1 MKKLLFPP
9 RLRETPEG
17 VLAPIEARRPFR
29 LWMTGSLAVV
39 MAAMIPMRDVFES
52 DRQHAMRLLRHSRF
66 DVSET
71 VQRIEAAA
79 RDRGLP
85 VLALMPGARPVL
97 VLASSVGGTLVVMQ
111 EADSKP
117 AMPLSVMVRA
127 DASGGSEVLITSAD
141 GGVHVWQGL
150 PAAVVDDVQAL
161 PGLVERALA

>member
-1 MKKLLFPP
+1 MKKLLFPQ
-9 RLRETPEG
+9 RLRETPAG
-17 VLAPIEARRPFR
+17 VLAPNEARRPFR

-39 MAAMIPMRDVFES
+39 MAAMVPMRDAFES
-52 DRQHAMRLLRHSRF
+52 DRQQAMRLLRHSRF

-111 EADSKP
+111 EANSSP
-117 AMPLSVMVRA
+117 AMPLSVLVRA
-127 DASGGSEVLITSAD
+127 GASGGSEVLIAAAEGAID
-141 GGVHVWQGL
+141 VWQGL